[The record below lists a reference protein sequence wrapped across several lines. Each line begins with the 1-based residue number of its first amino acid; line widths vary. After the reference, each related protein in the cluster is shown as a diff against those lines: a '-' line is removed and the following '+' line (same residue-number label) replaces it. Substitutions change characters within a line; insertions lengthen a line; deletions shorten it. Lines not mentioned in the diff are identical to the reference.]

1 MPVARV
7 GVRET
12 YGRVLAPS
20 LCLFGP
26 PCPPCSLTR
35 EGPGTEQALNSHRV
49 SSWGLTALC
58 GSILGRSMAMVMQ
71 LRKMMT
77 RTTWSNI
84 LCVMMR

>member
-1 MPVARV
+1 MQ
-7 GVRET
+7 GWESGDLREHP
-12 YGRVLAPS
+12 GSLP
-20 LCLFGP
+20 LCLSGP

-35 EGPGTEQALNSHRV
+35 EGPGTEQPLNSRHV
-49 SSWGLTALC
+49 LSQGLTALC

-84 LCVMMR
+84 LCVMIR